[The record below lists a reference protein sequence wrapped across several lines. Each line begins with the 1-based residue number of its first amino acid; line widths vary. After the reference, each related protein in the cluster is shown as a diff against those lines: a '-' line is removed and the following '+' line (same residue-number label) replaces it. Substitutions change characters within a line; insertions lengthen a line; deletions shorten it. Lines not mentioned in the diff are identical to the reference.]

1 MSKAKEGK
9 VRRNTKKEATK
20 SLKEKR
26 ATKVA
31 KRKEKNEANKI

>member
-9 VRRNTKKEATK
+9 VRRDTKKEATK

-26 ATKVA
+26 ASKA
-31 KRKEKNEANKI
+31 ARRKEKNEASKI